1 MKANE
6 LRIGNKV
13 QSCLT
18 GEIVEIDWLALKHL
32 EDGNV
37 QAAGYDNSCVY
48 KPIPITEEWLKRLG
62 FQYSESKE
70 WLILKYRVVTF
81 DTDESV
87 GFSIVYAS
95 VEGYKFGFA
104 QTVHQLQ
111 NLYWCLTGEELHS

>member
-6 LRIGNKV
+6 LRIGNWVKLKSKNEYY
-13 QSCLT
+13 QIWS
-18 GEIVEIDWLALKHL
+18 GHDIEEIDSAP
-32 EDGNV
+32 EFFD
-37 QAAGYDNSCVY
+37 AI
-48 KPIPITEEWLKRLG
+48 PIPITEEWLKRFG

-111 NLYWCLTGEELHS
+111 NLYWCLTGEELRS